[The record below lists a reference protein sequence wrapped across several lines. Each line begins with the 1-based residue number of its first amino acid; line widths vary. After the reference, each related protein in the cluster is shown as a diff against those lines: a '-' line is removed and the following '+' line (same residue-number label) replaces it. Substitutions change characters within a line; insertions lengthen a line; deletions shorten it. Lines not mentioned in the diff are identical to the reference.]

1 MKRFITLSFVLM
13 ALVFTIIGVVREQK
27 SDATLDISNALSVIA
42 NENDMAKYAMV
53 NNKITFSADD
63 FERYLN
69 TKELVSV
76 TITSVPDLVDGCLC
90 IGDVAINVG
99 QTISYENLALLN
111 YRASNEEIRQS
122 SFNFKVNGCEYE
134 MTCNLYFLTRENAA
148 PTLALEDERTFMV
161 STHQTIEIFGKV
173 CGYDAD
179 GDELRFEVVT
189 YAKNG
194 VLNFNGKTGEYSY
207 TPTGEYFG
215 EDSFE
220 YVAVDKYGNYSS
232 SRRVNLTVEKL
243 KSDIVFC
250 DMQGHRDHHAAMT
263 MVEMGVMSGESI
275 GNNTYFMPD
284 KAVSRLDFVV
294 MLMNAIGYGEVEAIN
309 NTGFDDDNEI
319 SASMKG
325 YVKKAR
331 DLGLV
336 NGSVNAEGEYLFEPN
351 REITRAEAA
360 LIVSKLVDA
369 EVPTVK
375 PIFPDRNDIPTWAED
390 AIYVLNDLGIL
401 VSVDG
406 SISPSASI
414 TRAQAANML
423 YNLDYYLN

>member
-1 MKRFITLSFVLM
+1 M
-13 ALVFTIIGVVREQK
+13 
-27 SDATLDISNALSVIA
+27 
-42 NENDMAKYAMV
+42 
-53 NNKITFSADD
+53 
-63 FERYLN
+63 
-69 TKELVSV
+69 
-76 TITSVPDLVDGCLC
+76 
-90 IGDVAINVG
+90 
-99 QTISYENLALLN
+99 
-111 YRASNEEIRQS
+111 
-122 SFNFKVNGCEYE
+122 
-134 MTCNLYFLTRENAA
+134 
-148 PTLALEDERTFMV
+148 
-161 STHQTIEIFGKV
+161 
-173 CGYDAD
+173 
-179 GDELRFEVVT
+179 
-189 YAKNG
+189 
-194 VLNFNGKTGEYSY
+194 
-207 TPTGEYFG
+207 
-215 EDSFE
+215 
-220 YVAVDKYGNYSS
+220 DKYGNYSS

-414 TRAQAANML
+414 TRAQSENML